1 MGQIMDNTD
10 GVKNGLLYGQQDS
23 LCSVVEVLAT
33 EASRGR
39 VELRPGCGGHPLLPL
54 KRVWPH
60 VALSPASV
68 RRKIGVPLEI
78 ALDRPHAPPE
88 LFRARLLSDEPLTQ

>member
-1 MGQIMDNTD
+1 MDNTD

-39 VELRPGCGGHPLLPL
+39 VELRPGCGEHPLPPL
-54 KRVWPH
+54 KPFRVR
-60 VALSPASV
+60 VGV
-68 RRKIGVPLEI
+68 RQFSEQFIGSDVFLQIVLMKKII
-78 ALDRPHAPPE
+78 R
-88 LFRARLLSDEPLTQ
+88 TT